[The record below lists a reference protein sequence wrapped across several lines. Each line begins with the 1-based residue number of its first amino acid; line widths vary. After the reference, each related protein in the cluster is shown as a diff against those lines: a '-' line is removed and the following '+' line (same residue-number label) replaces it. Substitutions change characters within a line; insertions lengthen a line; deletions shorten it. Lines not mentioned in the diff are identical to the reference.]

1 MESPSILPFV
11 SPVTVSYA
19 NRANVDAS
27 QQFKKL
33 DGCALEKR
41 CDSDELAVGDCWL
54 GISLASE
61 SGLILSLRVGKHTDA
76 FLAELIPNTEGK
88 TDCKCWCTDDWGGY
102 ERVFADEI
110 THFIGKENTQ
120 RLERTNGIVRQQT
133 GRWHR
138 RQNKFGKLWAQTE
151 VTARLVV
158 SYFNWIWQHSRS
170 KDSAAQ
176 RAGLS
181 TQTWGWHDIAT
192 YPTFY

>member
-1 MESPSILPFV
+1 MPFV

-61 SGLILSLRVGKHTDA
+61 SGLILSLRVGKYTDA
-76 FLAELIPNTEGK
+76 FLTELMANTEGK
-88 TDCKCWCTDDWGGY
+88 TDCKCWCMDDWGSC
-102 ERVFADEI
+102 ERVFTPEI

-120 RLERTNGIVRQQT
+120 RLDRKNGIVCQQT
-133 GRWHR
+133 GRWHK
-138 RQNKFGKLWAQTE
+138 RQNRFGELWEQTE

-158 SYFNWIWQHSRS
+158 SYVNWIWQHTRS
-170 KDSAAQ
+170 KDIFRGIDSIQ
-176 RAGLS
+176 R
-181 TQTWGWHDIAT
+181 
-192 YPTFY
+192 F